1 MTTNQHT
8 GAQTMTTNTNLK
20 WRGVSTFYGITQCTP
35 FFATPGEV
43 NLWAES
49 NGVEFD
55 AIMPVVNWVEVIGWQ
70 SNPDFPGHYREV
82 GPWPVMS

>member
-1 MTTNQHT
+1 M
-8 GAQTMTTNTNLK
+8 MNTKAEVK

-35 FFATPGEV
+35 FFATPTEV

-55 AIMPVVNWVEVIGWQ
+55 AIMPVANWTEVIGWQ
-70 SNPDFPGHYREV
+70 GNPDFPVHYREA
-82 GPWPVMS
+82 GPWPVLS